1 LQRLIDMEEAKRPRT
16 RKRLVA
22 HVYNHWAKKIAVADV
37 EKFVDRLIDD
47 GKLSETGS
55 AVTYYL

>member
-1 LQRLIDMEEAKRPRT
+1 MEKAKRPRT

-22 HVYNHWAKKIAVADV
+22 HVYNHWAKKIAAADV
-37 EKFVDRLIDD
+37 EHFVDRLIAD

-55 AVTYYL
+55 AVTYHL